1 MGSVGGIGM
10 TIKELIKE
18 LQMYDEDKEVVLTIA
33 NVYPVLHELVDLE
46 TGLVR
51 LSSDRQI
58 GFEFNLLSDN
68 RLEIEGVW

>member
-1 MGSVGGIGM
+1 
-10 TIKELIKE
+10 IKELIKE

-33 NVYPVLHELVDLE
+33 NVYPVLHEFVDLE

-51 LSSDRQI
+51 LSSDCQI

>member
-1 MGSVGGIGM
+1 M

>member
-1 MGSVGGIGM
+1 M
-10 TIKELIKE
+10 TIKELINE

-33 NVYPVLHELVDLE
+33 NVYPVLYELADLE
-46 TGLVR
+46 TGLVH
-51 LSSDRQI
+51 LSSDCQI

>member
-1 MGSVGGIGM
+1 M

-33 NVYPVLHELVDLE
+33 NVYPVLHEFVDLE

-51 LSSDRQI
+51 LSSDCQI

-68 RLEIEGVW
+68 RLEIEGIWQ

>member
-1 MGSVGGIGM
+1 M

-33 NVYPVLHELVDLE
+33 NVYPVLHEFVDLE

>member
-1 MGSVGGIGM
+1 M
-10 TIKELIKE
+10 TIKELINE

-33 NVYPVLHELVDLE
+33 NVHPVLHELIDLE
-46 TGLVR
+46 TVLVR
-51 LSSDRQI
+51 LSSDCQI

>member
-1 MGSVGGIGM
+1 M
-10 TIKELIKE
+10 TIKELINE

-33 NVYPVLHELVDLE
+33 NVHPVLHELIDSE

-51 LSSDRQI
+51 LSSDCQI

>member
-1 MGSVGGIGM
+1 M
-10 TIKELIKE
+10 TIKELINE
-18 LQMYDEDKEVVLTIA
+18 LQMYDEDKEVVLTIT
-33 NVYPVLHELVDLE
+33 NVYPVLHEFVDLE

-51 LSSDRQI
+51 LSSDCQI

>member
-1 MGSVGGIGM
+1 M
-10 TIKELIKE
+10 TIKELINE

-33 NVYPVLHELVDLE
+33 NVYPILHELVDLE
-46 TGLVR
+46 TGLAR
-51 LSSDRQI
+51 LSSDCQI

>member
-1 MGSVGGIGM
+1 M

-33 NVYPVLHELVDLE
+33 NVYPVLHELVDLK

-51 LSSDRQI
+51 VSSDCQI
-58 GFEFNLLSDN
+58 GFEFNFLSDN
-68 RLEIEGVW
+68 RLEIEGVWN

>member
-1 MGSVGGIGM
+1 M
-10 TIKELIKE
+10 TIKELINE
-18 LQMYDEDKEVVLTIA
+18 LQMYDEDKEAVLTIT
-33 NVYPVLHELVDLE
+33 NVHPVLPELIDLE

-51 LSSDRQI
+51 ISSDCQI

>member
-1 MGSVGGIGM
+1 M

-33 NVYPVLHELVDLE
+33 NVPPTLYELVDLE
-46 TGLVR
+46 TGLAYV
-51 LSSDRQI
+51 SSNLQN

>member
-1 MGSVGGIGM
+1 M

-33 NVYPVLHELVDLE
+33 NVYPVLHEFVDLE

-51 LSSDRQI
+51 LSSDCQI

>member
-1 MGSVGGIGM
+1 M

-33 NVYPVLHELVDLE
+33 NVHPVLHELIVLE

-51 LSSDRQI
+51 LSSDCQI

>member
-1 MGSVGGIGM
+1 M

-33 NVYPVLHELVDLE
+33 NVYPVLHEFVDLE

-51 LSSDRQI
+51 LSSDCQI

-68 RLEIEGVW
+68 RL